1 MKDKSAEGP
10 PDVTQPRPEQ
20 APMSSSSH
28 STGAKPNGTS
38 NSDPAT
44 PAAAVPANPGGTL
57 SPPSAAG
64 APPNSVTTVTPST
77 SAGGGSGPVVAAAHS
92 APPTAALA
100 VPLSLAGA
108 IVLLA
113 SGLAL
118 HHRGKLAAERARC
131 TTRQGGLAAQ
141 LATTNDS
148 SEPALRRLR
157 SFGLALDMGGGGGGS
172 QRGGKY
178 DDVEKALFA
187 RTLFRGGFP
196 DHTHDAYYDRH
207 PGRAALA
214 ADGLYSHTPS
224 YARRAPEPRQR
235 TRQLSQLTREF
246 TNRLRAQ
253 PSSSRTESRTLH
265 RRTFGDRQDIRRG
278 TNTGRESSLWRS
290 LSIARRKAAPL
301 SALASPAMTESVA
314 SVTSEVLPSYLPSP
328 NFGGTADRVCG
339 YGDGAGVGDAG
350 FENVPLSPPPL
361 PRPLHTRG
369 EATEPEDAR
378 MRELRGVYEAVA
390 HALGSVRG
398 V

>member
-1 MKDKSAEGP
+1 MSP
-10 PDVTQPRPEQ
+10 PP
-20 APMSSSSH
+20 H
-28 STGAKPNGTS
+28 SPGAKSNGTS

-44 PAAAVPANPGGTL
+44 PAVAVPADPGGTL

-64 APPNSVTTVTPST
+64 APPSPATTVTPGT
-77 SAGGGSGPVVAAAHS
+77 SAGGGSGPLVAAAHS

-113 SGLAL
+113 SGLAF
-118 HHRGKLAAERARC
+118 HHRGKLAAERERC
-131 TTRQGGLAAQ
+131 TARQSGLAAQ

-148 SEPALRRLR
+148 SGPALRHLR
-157 SFGLALDMGGGGGGS
+157 SFGLALDMGGGGS
-172 QRGGKY
+172 QGGGKY

-187 RTLFRGGFP
+187 RTLLRGGFS

-207 PGRAALA
+207 PGRAALT
-214 ADGLYSHTPS
+214 ADGLYSYTRSH
-224 YARRAPEPRQR
+224 ARRAPEPRQR

-253 PSSSRTESRTLH
+253 PSSSRTQSRTSY
-265 RRTFGDRQDIRRG
+265 RRALGDRQDIRRG
-278 TNTGRESSLWRS
+278 ANTGRESSLWRS

-301 SALASPAMTESVA
+301 SALASPAMTESMT

-328 NFGGTADRVCG
+328 DFGGTADQMCG
-339 YGDGAGVGDAG
+339 YGDRAGVGDAG
-350 FENVPLSPPPL
+350 FENVPLSPPP
-361 PRPLHTRG
+361 PPPPLHTRG

-378 MRELRGVYEAVA
+378 TRELRGVYEAVA
-390 HALGSVRG
+390 RALGSVRRE
-398 V
+398 